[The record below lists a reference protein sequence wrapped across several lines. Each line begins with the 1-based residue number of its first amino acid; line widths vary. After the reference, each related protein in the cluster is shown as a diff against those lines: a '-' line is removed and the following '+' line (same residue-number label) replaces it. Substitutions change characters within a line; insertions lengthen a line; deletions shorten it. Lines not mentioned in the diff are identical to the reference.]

1 MVSNECEDEKAAW
14 CRILFPPVL
23 ICTVWICSF
32 KKRDPRASDLHASC
46 IQTLARI
53 HQCFHD
59 DRVENLTVLYI
70 IHVRR
75 LSHFQCPQ
83 QLGLIP
89 RTRSLCT
96 EVEVKKKAVKTSAIV
111 SALSFIPAPPAL
123 MV

>member
-1 MVSNECEDEKAAW
+1 MVSHFISPSPHLYCVD
-14 CRILFPPVL
+14 
-23 ICTVWICSF
+23 F

-96 EVEVKKKAVKTSAIV
+96 EVEVKEAVKTSAIV